1 MFIRQGVKKGGLL
14 LADVDGKDGAHDY
27 SEEYKKIE
35 GKLLLLYLIDKMD
48 IPLSN
53 GQISQFALE
62 EDYMDYF
69 VLQQNLTEMTDS
81 GFLDKF
87 QDNNTTRYTIL
98 DKGIETLEYF
108 EKRIPLEIRGKINK
122 YVIDN
127 RKTIKKDYEITSN
140 YFYDHTNN
148 EFIVKCGVYE
158 DETML
163 MELNISVVSKEQAKT
178 ICANWKEN
186 VKTLYADIL
195 AALISKRE
203 DTR

>member
-1 MFIRQGVKKGGLL
+1 MAESEF
-14 LADVDGKDGAHDY
+14 AAHSNEKNYGD
-27 SEEYKKIE
+27 SEYKSIE
-35 GKLLLLYLIDKMD
+35 DKLLLLYLIDKMD

-53 GQISQFALE
+53 SQISQFALQ

-69 VLQQNLTEMTDS
+69 VLQQNLTEMTQT

-98 DKGIETLEYF
+98 DKGIEILEYF
-108 EKRIPLEIRGKINK
+108 EKRIPVDIRSEINK

-127 RKTIKKDYEITSN
+127 RKTIKKDYEITAN

-178 ICANWKEN
+178 ICSNWKEN
-186 VKTLYADIL
+186 VKTMYGEILTSLMSKPAKEAD
-195 AALISKRE
+195 
-203 DTR
+203 

>member
-1 MFIRQGVKKGGLL
+1 MAEAER
-14 LADVDGKDGAHDY
+14 ADGNTNTDGY
-27 SEEYKKIE
+27 SDNEYKRIE
-35 GKLLLLYLIDKMD
+35 DKLLLLYLIDKMD

-53 GQISQFALE
+53 SQISQFALQ

-69 VLQQNLTEMTDS
+69 VLQQNLTEMTQT

-98 DKGIETLEYF
+98 DKGIEILEYF
-108 EKRIPLEIRGKINK
+108 EKRIPMDTRAKINK

-127 RKTIKKDYEITSN
+127 RKTIKKDYEITAN

-158 DETML
+158 DEAML

-178 ICANWKEN
+178 ICCNWKEN
-186 VKTLYADIL
+186 VKTLYGDIL
-195 AALISKRE
+195 ESLMLKTEQSRNNG
-203 DTR
+203 